1 MRLGKQKKLQQIE
14 YFEGI
19 IVVRKLTYPYLRG
32 KPNKGQEKGQ
42 ADLTGRQNKEEE
54 KSWRRELRNEKGRRE
69 DTGTSHPT
77 TYQAME

>member
-1 MRLGKQKKLQQIE
+1 MRLGKQKKLQQIQ

-54 KSWRRELRNEKGRRE
+54 KS
-69 DTGTSHPT
+69 
-77 TYQAME
+77 